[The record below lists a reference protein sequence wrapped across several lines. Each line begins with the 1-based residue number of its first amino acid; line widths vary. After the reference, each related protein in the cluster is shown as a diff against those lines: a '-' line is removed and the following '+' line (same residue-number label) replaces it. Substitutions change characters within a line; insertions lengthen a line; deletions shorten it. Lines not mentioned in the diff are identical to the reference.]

1 MRFVVYDDKGEIL
14 RSGSCPIEYI
24 STQIGEGEYFLE
36 GVASCKTHYI
46 EGGRIK
52 LKKDM
57 PVKISGLEVYCPSG
71 VEVFV
76 DGEML
81 GVCETGVLSV
91 DKPNEVDRYLLKL
104 VNFPYMDYE

>member
-81 GVCETGVLSV
+81 GCLLYTSDAADERSSV
-91 DKPNEVDRYLLKL
+91 DL
-104 VNFPYMDYE
+104 